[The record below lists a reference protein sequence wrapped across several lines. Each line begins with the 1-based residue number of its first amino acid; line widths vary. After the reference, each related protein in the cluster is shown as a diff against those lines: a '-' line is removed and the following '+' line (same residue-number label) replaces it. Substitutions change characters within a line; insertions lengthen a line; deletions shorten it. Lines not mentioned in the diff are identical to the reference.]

1 MALKLAINGFGRI
14 GRLVFREAMKHDEFE
29 VVAVNDLTDAGQLAH
44 LLKYDSVH
52 GIYDAEVNADED
64 SFVVN
69 GQRIKVYAEKDPA
82 QLPWGEL
89 GVDVVLECTGHFRS
103 MEEVGKH
110 IEAGAKK
117 AILSAPAKGAML
129 TFVMG
134 VNHEDYNPATDDVI
148 SNASCTTNCL
158 APVAKVLDEKFG
170 IERGMMTTIHSY
182 TNDQRILDFPHSDPR
197 RARAGAVSMIPTTT
211 GAAVAVSKVLPQLK
225 DYNELPLVS
234 IDYNGNHHSSTVDGL
249 STMVLENKM
258 VKVLAWG
265 AFFMLNKKT
274 MKDIDVKGK
283 RVFVRVDFNVPMA
296 DGAIT
301 DETRIRAAIP
311 TIEYLVEQG
320 AKVILAS
327 HLGRPKGEVKEDM
340 CLTAAGVRLAQ
351 LMGKPVT
358 KLDESIGQ
366 VVEEA
371 VASMHDGDLL
381 LMENVRFHAG
391 EEKNDPTLAQQF
403 AQLADIYMYC
413 KALSNPEHPFT
424 AIIGGAKVKDKIGVI
439 ESLLE
444 KVDHLIIGGGL
455 SFTFIKAQ
463 GYDIGK
469 SLLEEDKIEL
479 AKSFIEKAKAKGVQL
494 HMPVD
499 AVVANEFSQD
509 AETQIVNVDAIPADW
524 MGLDI
529 GPKTAANYAEVIKNS
544 KLIIWNGPMGVFEM
558 DKFANGTKKV
568 ADAMATTAGYT
579 VIGGGDSAAAVEKFE
594 VADKMDHIS
603 TGGGASL
610 ELMEGKELPGI
621 VALNDK

>member
-1 MALKLAINGFGRI
+1 
-14 GRLVFREAMKHDEFE
+14 
-29 VVAVNDLTDAGQLAH
+29 
-44 LLKYDSVH
+44 
-52 GIYDAEVNADED
+52 
-64 SFVVN
+64 
-69 GQRIKVYAEKDPA
+69 
-82 QLPWGEL
+82 
-89 GVDVVLECTGHFRS
+89 
-103 MEEVGKH
+103 
-110 IEAGAKK
+110 
-117 AILSAPAKGAML
+117 
-129 TFVMG
+129 
-134 VNHEDYNPATDDVI
+134 
-148 SNASCTTNCL
+148 
-158 APVAKVLDEKFG
+158 
-170 IERGMMTTIHSY
+170 
-182 TNDQRILDFPHSDPR
+182 
-197 RARAGAVSMIPTTT
+197 
-211 GAAVAVSKVLPQLK
+211 
-225 DYNELPLVS
+225 
-234 IDYNGNHHSSTVDGL
+234 
-249 STMVLENKM
+249 
-258 VKVLAWG
+258 
-265 AFFMLNKKT
+265 MLNKKT
-274 MKDIDVKGK
+274 MKDIDVKGQ

-340 CLTAAGVRLAQ
+340 RLTAVGIRLGE

-366 VVEEA
+366 AVEEA
-371 VASMHDGDLL
+371 VANMQDGDILL
-381 LMENVRFHAG
+381 LENVRFHAG

-403 AQLADIYMYC
+403 AQLADIYVNDAFGAAHRAHASTEGIAKHIPAVSGFLMQKELDVLG

-463 GYDIGK
+463 GHDIGK

-509 AETQIVNVDAIPADW
+509 AETQIVDVDAIPADW

-558 DKFANGTKKV
+558 DKFANGTKTV